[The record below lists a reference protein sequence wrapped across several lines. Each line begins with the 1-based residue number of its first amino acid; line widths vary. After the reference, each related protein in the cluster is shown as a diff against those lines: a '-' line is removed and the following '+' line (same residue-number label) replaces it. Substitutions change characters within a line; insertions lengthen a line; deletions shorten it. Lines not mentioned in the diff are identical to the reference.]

1 MDDQSVKK
9 SDQGLTTTQ
18 IVAICIFVLLVIVI
32 VYFVVTGKQVEK
44 QVEKPVVVVPDEEF
58 CPPGTFSPDFGYGPN
73 CTKCPAGTYSSM
85 EGSTKCIDCKV
96 GEYSGVGATICK
108 T

>member
-32 VYFVVTGKQVEK
+32 VIVYFGMTGKQVEK
-44 QVEKPVVVVPDEEF
+44 PVVVVVPDEEF

-73 CTKCPAGTYSSM
+73 CIKCPAGTYSSM
-85 EGSTKCIDCKV
+85 AGRSVCNNCEV
-96 GEYSGVGATICK
+96 GEYSDTGATICE

>member
-1 MDDQSVKK
+1 MDNQSVKK

-32 VYFVVTGKQVEK
+32 VIVYFVVTGKQVEK
-44 QVEKPVVVVPDEEF
+44 PVVVPDEEF

-73 CTKCPAGTYSSM
+73 CTKCPVGKYSSKD
-85 EGSTKCIDCKV
+85 GSTKCDDCEV
-96 GEYSGVGATICK
+96 GEYSDAGATICK
-108 T
+108 TLIL

>member
-44 QVEKPVVVVPDEEF
+44 PVVVVPDEEF

-73 CTKCPAGTYSSM
+73 CTKCHAGTYSSM
-85 EGSTKCIDCKV
+85 EGSTKCNDCEE
-96 GEYSGVGATICK
+96 GEYSGAGATICK